1 MFFFSIKTSVDVNLF
16 VLLHLLEH
24 DIHVG
29 ISFWGVLPKFVN
41 SISDIIRWHFTESYF
56 QMIY

>member
-1 MFFFSIKTSVDVNLF
+1 MSTDNIQANVGPLLCFFFNKNSSSIDVVLF

-29 ISFWGVLPKFVN
+29 ISFWGFNPNLLTV
-41 SISDIIRWHFTESYF
+41 F
-56 QMIY
+56 QI